1 MGQLAFAECVLRGA
15 DRSHVKIHCAL
26 GHSFLPIQVA
36 SSQVAES
43 HLEMTMAALLIG
55 YAVLFRSPANLN
67 QSTNGGKNGKSR
79 STGETDGLSI
89 VGLLRAYRRRSLGFH
104 VYLVDTKPIGR

>member
-15 DRSHVKIHCAL
+15 DRSHAKIHCAL

-36 SSQVAES
+36 SSKVAES

-67 QSTNGGKNGKSR
+67 QSTTRPMEKKMAR
-79 STGETDGLSI
+79 ADQLARLMAF
-89 VGLLRAYRRRSLGFH
+89 LLLGYFA
-104 VYLVDTKPIGR
+104 LTAAGALAFTFIW